1 LIRETLYPTNQRP
14 LRSHARLSA
23 VVSFPS
29 AGTDSG
35 VFWAAVRESTQM
47 IPSGVLIGMILLASI
62 CICAAVISRTQAE
75 LNRAASEYQQLASDV
90 NTARRIN
97 AGLQLDIQRA
107 QSDPVAIESI
117 ARARLGMVRPA
128 DLVVPVPIKSDH

>member
-1 LIRETLYPTNQRP
+1 
-14 LRSHARLSA
+14 
-23 VVSFPS
+23 
-29 AGTDSG
+29 
-35 VFWAAVRESTQM
+35 M

-107 QSDPVAIESI
+107 QSDPIAIESI